1 MIIQIGNKTLKVSLV
16 DNDSTKALI
25 EKLQNGPL
33 TIKWKIMQVW
43 KSRRFRISFA
53 YK

>member
-16 DNDSTKALI
+16 NNDSTKSLI

-33 TIKWKIMQVW
+33 TIKMEDYASMEK
-43 KSRRFRISFA
+43 
-53 YK
+53 